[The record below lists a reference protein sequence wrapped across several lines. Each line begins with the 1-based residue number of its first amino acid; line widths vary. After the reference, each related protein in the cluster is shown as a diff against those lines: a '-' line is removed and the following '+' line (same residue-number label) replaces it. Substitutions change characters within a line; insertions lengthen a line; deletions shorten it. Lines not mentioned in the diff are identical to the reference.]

1 MKRTISLPWLRE
13 VVRARVCN
21 HCAKLTPGAD
31 KLPLDQDR
39 ECEHDCHL
47 FQSLPDL
54 RTLAVN
60 MDPVVG
66 NFQRAAVAVCGDAVT
81 TPNGRKVLAVLS
93 EVTGR

>member
-1 MKRTISLPWLRE
+1 MKRTISLPWLKE

-21 HCAKLTPGAD
+21 HCARLTPGGD
-31 KLPLDQDR
+31 KLPLDQER
-39 ECEHDCHL
+39 ACEHGCDL
-47 FQSLPDL
+47 FESLPNL

-66 NFQRAAVAVCGDAVT
+66 QFERAARAAFGEVVT
-81 TPNGRKVLAVLS
+81 TPNGRKVLATLA